1 MKLLPDQ
8 KIRDESPRYSLGV
21 QYETLS
27 SGVFSCFP
35 HFAFWL
41 QLCSHRVHLHLLE
54 ETELLG
60 KIFADDPATGPNE
73 GIEIKI
79 VNSNTGSISIKV
91 PFEVT
96 NPTPHG
102 VEPYI
107 QITYEEDQGGNNG
120 FQPISGVTPWTAG
133 IDVGAG
139 TTTSPTVKGFT
150 PTLFEVNPLLI
161 SLQHLQ
167 SHRKTILRQLDQY
180 NCHN

>member
-1 MKLLPDQ
+1 MKHCLQ
-8 KIRDESPRYSLGV
+8 AFSLA
-21 QYETLS
+21 
-27 SGVFSCFP
+27 
-35 HFAFWL
+35 FAFCFL
-41 QLCSHRVHLHLLE
+41 ASTVFAQGPPPPPGGNGV
-54 ETELLG
+54 TG

-161 SLQHLQ
+161 SSNTYRATVRL
-167 SHRKTILRQLDQY
+167 SYDNWTNTIVTTKITFTK
-180 NCHN
+180 